1 MAEPL
6 VTPEVQEI
14 TEQPQVNEPVGMIPE
29 SESQVDPLLEGNS
42 GLVDEFFRV
51 NKEAQEQPVS
61 AEPSPVPMEPV
72 DEVPQQATAEPTDV
86 DNDIKR
92 YQYWQSETDKA
103 RNEIAAL
110 KDKLNTVETQQAQQP
125 QVTEKE
131 ESAMEQFPPPPEKP
145 KKPSGFNRADAYDD
159 NSSDSAKYLDSMDE
173 WRDNM
178 DEYNRLHSQ
187 YTVAVMEEEKGKL
200 KKERDSIL
208 KQQAEREA
216 YNSNMQKMST
226 HLTEQYQ
233 ATPEEIQK
241 FVEVMDNPENIT
253 VDNLFQLYRMQNG
266 GNMSPTNAP
275 PVAAQTPSNESFEQR
290 KRAQSVPSPMGV
302 VPGQT
307 QAGATDESTSMM
319 DSMLND
325 YKKRNPWS

>member
-1 MAEPL
+1 MAEPMI
-6 VTPEVQEI
+6 TPELQEI
-14 TEQPQVNEPVGMIPE
+14 REQPQVSEPVEMTPE
-29 SESQVDPLLEGNS
+29 TRTQEVPFSEGNT

-61 AEPSPVPMEPV
+61 SEPSPVPMELV
-72 DEVPQQATAEPTDV
+72 DEVPQAATAEPTDV

-110 KDKLNTVETQQAQQP
+110 KENLNTVQSQQAQQP

-145 KKPSGFNRADAYDD
+145 KKPSGFNRSDAYDD
-159 NSSDSAKYLDSMDE
+159 NSSDSAKYLDSMDD

-187 YTVAVMEEEKGKL
+187 YTVAVMEEEKGKM
-200 KKERDSIL
+200 KKEHDSIL
-208 KQQAEREA
+208 KQQAERDA
-216 YNSNMQKMST
+216 YNSNMKQMST

-275 PVAAQTPSNESFEQR
+275 PAIAQTPSNESFEQR